1 MRLHSSLGMPKGLK
15 GLLHMLNVIVYPMKT
30 DLFFMLSFCFAKEL
44 AKCKFR
50 GIC

>member
-1 MRLHSSLGMPKGLK
+1 MRLHSSLGMLRGLK
-15 GLLHMLNVIVYPMKT
+15 GLLHMLNAIIFPTTT
-30 DLFFMLSFCFAKEL
+30 DLCFMLSFCFAKEL